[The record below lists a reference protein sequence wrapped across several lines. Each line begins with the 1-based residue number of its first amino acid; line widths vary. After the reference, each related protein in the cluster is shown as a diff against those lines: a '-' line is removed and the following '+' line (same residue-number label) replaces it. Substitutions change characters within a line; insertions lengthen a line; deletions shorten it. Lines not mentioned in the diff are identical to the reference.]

1 MTTLRHVAQL
11 AAVSAMVVATVQGSA
26 APAAALPP
34 LGQPIATILNPNL
47 VIGAKL
53 NVHGENWPQGTVSV
67 QICGNLAVNGT
78 ADCDVEGTRGFGVGS
93 SHKFDGRIV
102 VDAPPAPCPCVLLVG
117 SQFDAQTVLIPVTIK
132 DHPIVAGTPVAD
144 PNQGLTNLSL
154 TADITRGPW
163 WRDAVGVSPERLLT
177 LTISNTGGSPTGA
190 GVVDVTVGKTS
201 PAAGFA
207 ASIPF
212 KSIDAGETT
221 TVQAKF
227 AVDSFAYGT
236 YNITAR
242 VTSPAAGAEI
252 TKQTSTFPG
261 WLLLAIIIIILI
273 ADLFWVRHVRKRK
286 REREEAEL
294 AAIAAAQAAEEAA
307 KNPPVELESNTFA
320 APIPTAASM
329 NGDGEHRVRD
339 DEAASVADF
348 LVSVGVSAEVVAAVR
363 NGGYRKPDAP
373 AEPTS
378 WAPPPD
384 VPGEV
389 QTPADVETSADVEA
403 HTDEPTE

>member
-1 MTTLRHVAQL
+1 M
-11 AAVSAMVVATVQGSA
+11 
-26 APAAALPP
+26 
-34 LGQPIATILNPNL
+34 
-47 VIGAKL
+47 
-53 NVHGENWPQGTVSV
+53 SV

-78 ADCDVEGTRGFGVGS
+78 SDCDVEGTRGFGVGS

-132 DHPIVAGTPVAD
+132 DHPILAGTPTAD

-154 TADITRGPW
+154 TAEISRGPW
-163 WRDAVGVSPERLLT
+163 WRDAVGVSPTRLLT
-177 LTISNTGGSPTGA
+177 LTIANTGGSTTGA

-201 PAAGFA
+201 PATGFA

-212 KSIDAGETT
+212 KSIDSGDSI
-221 TVQAKF
+221 TVQAQF
-227 AVDSFAYGT
+227 PLDTFAYGT

-261 WLLLAIIIIILI
+261 WLLLAILILILI
-273 ADLFWVRHVRKRK
+273 ADLFWVRHVRKRR

-294 AAIAAAQAAEEAA
+294 AAIAAAEAAEEAA
-307 KNPPVELESNTFA
+307 NNPPAEPESDAFI
-320 APIPTAASM
+320 APMPTAASM

-339 DEAASVADF
+339 EEAASVADY
-348 LVSVGVSAEVVAAVR
+348 LVSVGVSAEVADAVR
-363 NGGYRKPDAP
+363 NGGHRKPDAP
-373 AEPTS
+373 AEPTL
-378 WAPPPD
+378 WEPAADAPAA
-384 VPGEV
+384 VESA
-389 QTPADVETSADVEA
+389 TDVETPSAHA
-403 HTDEPTE
+403 STGEPSPGQPSE